1 MIKSEGDFYNE
12 DWNND
17 KFFLRIIC
25 SINIIDLRWR
35 KNKKLNQKLSLDNKI
50 NHKNY
55 LDSLKIISQ

>member
-1 MIKSEGDFYNE
+1 MIKSDDDFYNE

-50 NHKNY
+50 NYKNY
-55 LDSLKIISQ
+55 LDSLKIIIQ